1 MERPLSVS
9 VTSLRRLPPLFVL
22 PLLLRKYASYDLSSY
37 DRSKVEKG
45 QVREREG
52 EREREGGRRRRWIE
66 AISGL

>member
-9 VTSLRRLPPLFVL
+9 VTSLRQLPPLFVL

-45 QVREREG
+45 RVSESESEREG
-52 EREREGGRRRRWIE
+52 EEEGGGE
-66 AISGL
+66 GG